1 MRLFAI
7 KFLVIFAIYI
17 HPQSLSPIPSA
28 TGTEFFFK
36 PETISIHR
44 VAISGSF
51 NNWAPA
57 QYLMEYDGEEK
68 VWRGT
73 VPLTPGVEYHYKFVL
88 NDTLWITDP
97 NAPNVTEDEWR
108 NGIIIPKEYG
118 IPYIKSI
125 FPPDN
130 KRLTKIPGIKAV
142 LSGYRSPVDAR
153 SIRVLFDGEE
163 IKHSFNCETSEL
175 TVVPDTGIEDGEH
188 EVVIS
193 FADEEGKTN
202 KGVTSRF
209 FLDRYISK
217 IQTPGFY
224 DSAIMYEVFIR
235 KFSDSDGDGTGD
247 FEGLRSRLDYLRN
260 ELNIDAIWLMPFNE
274 STTEHGYNV
283 VDYFSIET
291 DYGSKEDYREFL
303 RDAKERGIKVIMDFV
318 INHTDSTHPFFL
330 DAYRNPGSKYSDRYQ
345 FRNGENSDWNHFG
358 IDRKMPKLNFDNPEV
373 QDYFTEAAKYWMDPN
388 GDGDF
393 GDGVDG
399 FRCDAAKEV
408 SHKFWNRFRKEVK
421 RINQE
426 ILLLGEVW
434 DNPNFMIP
442 FFKEEFDMLF
452 DYPLFYAMERY
463 FKTNDAGGI
472 ARTLTEQRDIFPAGF
487 QMVRFLSN
495 HDNNR
500 ALSKVGE
507 NTDKLK
513 QALAIIFTLPGT
525 PMIYYGDEL
534 GLTGTLPPENVR
546 QDFDRVK
553 LSKLEK
559 EEGSIY
565 NFYRKMTKLR
575 KENNIFME
583 RDDAVN
589 KSVSF
594 PEAKGSGLLGYVR
607 YRGSERVGVFV
618 NNSGERV
625 SSPKFNFSDVQFT
638 REGYEVLDKYKTDL
652 DGMKLRAVENPGQL
666 ILENVRIENGGYL
679 IIKLK

>member
-1 MRLFAI
+1 
-7 KFLVIFAIYI
+7 
-17 HPQSLSPIPSA
+17 
-28 TGTEFFFK
+28 
-36 PETISIHR
+36 
-44 VAISGSF
+44 
-51 NNWAPA
+51 
-57 QYLMEYDGEEK
+57 
-68 VWRGT
+68 
-73 VPLTPGVEYHYKFVL
+73 
-88 NDTLWITDP
+88 
-97 NAPNVTEDEWR
+97 
-108 NGIIIPKEYG
+108 
-118 IPYIKSI
+118 
-125 FPPDN
+125 
-130 KRLTKIPGIKAV
+130 
-142 LSGYRSPVDAR
+142 
-153 SIRVLFDGEE
+153 
-163 IKHSFNCETSEL
+163 
-175 TVVPDTGIEDGEH
+175 
-188 EVVIS
+188 
-193 FADEEGKTN
+193 
-202 KGVTSRF
+202 
-209 FLDRYISK
+209 
-217 IQTPGFY
+217 
-224 DSAIMYEVFIR
+224 
-235 KFSDSDGDGTGD
+235 
-247 FEGLRSRLDYLRN
+247 
-260 ELNIDAIWLMPFNE
+260 
-274 STTEHGYNV
+274 
-283 VDYFSIET
+283 
-291 DYGSKEDYREFL
+291 
-303 RDAKERGIKVIMDFV
+303 
-318 INHTDSTHPFFL
+318 
-330 DAYRNPGSKYSDRYQ
+330 
-345 FRNGENSDWNHFG
+345 
-358 IDRKMPKLNFDNPEV
+358 
-373 QDYFTEAAKYWMDPN
+373 
-388 GDGDF
+388 
-393 GDGVDG
+393 
-399 FRCDAAKEV
+399 
-408 SHKFWNRFRKEVK
+408 
-421 RINQE
+421 
-426 ILLLGEVW
+426 
-434 DNPNFMIP
+434 MIP

-472 ARTLTEQRDIFPAGF
+472 ARTLTEQRDIFSAGF